1 MQNANG
7 VEVGEPVITIR
18 AMEAGDVPE
27 ISRLCDALGYPA
39 TSDAVARR
47 SSILT
52 CSTGDV
58 LFVAIDRGVVVG
70 WAHAFLSVL
79 LETDP
84 FVEIGGI
91 VVAEAA
97 RRRGVG
103 RLLMSAAERWAVS
116 RGCVEVRLRSNVV
129 REGAHRFYELLGYQ
143 RLKTQYTFTKRVN
156 LSERSSTR
164 LGGDPFRS

>member
-1 MQNANG
+1 M
-7 VEVGEPVITIR
+7 GEPVITIR
-18 AMEAGDVPE
+18 AMEAGDAAQ
-27 ISRLCDALGYPA
+27 ISRLCDALGYPT

-47 SSILT
+47 FSVLS
-52 CSTGDV
+52 CSTGDAV
-58 LFVAIDRGVVVG
+58 FVAIDGGMVVG
-70 WAHAFLSVL
+70 WAHACLSVL

-129 REGAHRFYELLGYQ
+129 REGAHRFYEQLGYQ
-143 RLKTQYTFTKRVN
+143 RLKTQYTFAKRIDAVC
-156 LSERSSTR
+156 
-164 LGGDPFRS
+164 

>member
-1 MQNANG
+1 M
-7 VEVGEPVITIR
+7 GEPVTTIR
-18 AMEAGDVPE
+18 TMESGDVAQ
-27 ISRLCDALGYPA
+27 ISRLCDSLGYPT

-47 SSILT
+47 FAVLSS
-52 CSTGDV
+52 STRDAV
-58 LFVAIDRGVVVG
+58 FVAIRGGAVVG

-79 LETDP
+79 LETDS

-103 RLLMSAAERWAVS
+103 RLLMSAAEQWGVS
-116 RGCVEVRLRSNVV
+116 HGCAEVRLRSNVL

-143 RLKTQYTFTKRVN
+143 RLKTQYTFAK
-156 LSERSSTR
+156 
-164 LGGDPFRS
+164 PIKAF